1 MSKRIGNF
9 VKEVIWLTVKLVIAL
24 GLAITFVL
32 AIVAYALVDLPRWPL
47 RRWLIAA
54 AKPQTLNQD

>member
-1 MSKRIGNF
+1 MSKRIGNL
-9 VKEVIWLTVKLVIAL
+9 VKEVIWFTVMLVIAL
-24 GLAITFVL
+24 GVAITFVL
-32 AIVAYALVDLPRWPL
+32 AIVAYALVDLLRPL